1 MEKTEEGYLSFEV
14 NCPSRAWSD
23 GKEDVEKVLEGIVA
37 VINKHIEEND
47 LSGSAIT
54 FVLHKMAVVYVRAMM
69 EVFKDNDQRSSVY
82 VMTAQMTSAM
92 GALYDEIREQMPAP
106 LLRLLEEPT
115 RGDA

>member
-37 VINKHIEEND
+37 VINKHIEENN

-54 FVLHKMAVVYVRAMM
+54 FVLHKMVIVYVRAMM
-69 EVFKDNDQRSSVY
+69 EVFKDDDQKSSVY
-82 VMTAQMTSAM
+82 VMTAQMTAAI
-92 GALYDEIREQMPAP
+92 GNLYEEIREGMPAS